1 MITKNSKY
9 LIMGIL
15 NTESIAYSVGKMI
28 EDMGGNVI
36 WTAQNERMKKIFF
49 DRGCKDLSDDE
60 KSSMDF
66 RYCDVT
72 KDKEVKDLFDS
83 VGDINGVLHSI
94 AFANPKT
101 CLGGEVLY
109 TPETQDILQGFHI
122 SAASLATVANYAVPK
137 MKQGGSIVTLS
148 FEGQR
153 PFPYYNW
160 MGVNKA
166 ALEAVVKTL
175 ARNYGK
181 NLIRINAVSAGPL
194 TTKAASSIPYF
205 DHLAKT
211 WDEISP
217 LPWDTI
223 EDKSEVASAVVFLL
237 GMYSKKITGQVVFV
251 DGGAN
256 FIGGTLMDYEKPSNS
271 SK

>member
-1 MITKNSKY
+1 MIKQNGTY
-9 LIMGIL
+9 VVMGIL
-15 NTESIAYSVGKMI
+15 NTDSIAYASGKLI
-28 EDMGGNVI
+28 EKLGGNVI

-49 DRGCKDLSDDE
+49 DRGCKDLTEEE
-60 KSSMDF
+60 KNKMKF
-66 RYCDVT
+66 YYCDVT
-72 KDKEVKDLFDS
+72 KDDEVKELFSNIENLD
-83 VGDINGVLHSI
+83 GVLHSI
-94 AFANPKT
+94 AYANPKT
-101 CLGGEVLY
+101 CLGGEELY
-109 TPETQDILQGFHI
+109 TESTEDILQGFHI
-122 SAASLATVANYAVPK
+122 SAASLATVAHYAVPK
-137 MKQGGSIVTLS
+137 MIDGGSIVTLS

-166 ALEAVVKTL
+166 ALEAVVKSL

-181 NLIRINAVSAGPL
+181 NKIRVNAVSAGPL

-205 DHLAKT
+205 DHLSKT
-211 WDEISP
+211 WDQISP

-223 EDKSEVASAVVFLL
+223 EDKKEVANAVVFLI
-237 GMYSKKITGQVVFV
+237 GEFAKKITGQTLFV

-256 FIGGTLMDYEKPSNS
+256 FIGGTLMDYEKS

>member
-1 MITKNSKY
+1 MISKDSTY
-9 LIMGIL
+9 VVMGVL
-15 NTESIAYSVGKMI
+15 NTDSIAYVTGKMI
-28 EDMGGNVI
+28 ESLGGKVI

-49 DRGCKDLSDDE
+49 DRGCKDLTDDE
-60 KSSMDF
+60 KSAMNF
-66 RYCDVT
+66 HYCDVT
-72 KDKEVKDLFDS
+72 IDQEVNDLFSDI
-83 VGDINGVLHSI
+83 GPINGVLHSI

-101 CLGGEVLY
+101 CLGGEELY
-109 TPETQDILQGFHI
+109 TEATNDILQGFHI
-122 SAASLATVANYAVPK
+122 SAASLATVAHYAVPN
-137 MKQGGSIVTLS
+137 MKEGGSIVTLS

-166 ALEAVVKTL
+166 ALEAVVKSL

-181 NLIRINAVSAGPL
+181 QYIRVNAVSAGPL

-205 DHLAKT
+205 DHLSKT

-223 EDKSEVASAVVFLL
+223 KDKKEVANAVVFLL
-237 GMYSKKITGQVVFV
+237 GEFSKKITGQTLFV

-256 FIGGTLMDYEKPSNS
+256 FIGGTLMNYEKPSVN
-271 SK
+271 

>member
-1 MITKNSKY
+1 MVSKDSTY
-9 LIMGIL
+9 VVMGVL
-15 NTESIAYSVGKMI
+15 NTDSIAYVTGKMI
-28 EDMGGNVI
+28 EKLGGKVI

-49 DRGCKDLSDDE
+49 DRGCKDLSEEE
-60 KSSMDF
+60 KKSMEF

-72 KDKEVKDLFDS
+72 INEEVSNLFE
-83 VGDINGVLHSI
+83 DIGLIDGVLHSI

-101 CLGGEVLY
+101 CLGGEELY
-109 TPETQDILQGFHI
+109 TDATDDVLQGFHI
-122 SAASLATVANYAVPK
+122 SAASLATVAHYAVPK
-137 MKQGGSIVTLS
+137 MINGGSIVTLS

-166 ALEAVVKTL
+166 ALEAVVKSL

-181 NLIRINAVSAGPL
+181 KHIRVNAVSAGPL

-205 DHLAKT
+205 DHLSKT

-223 EDKSEVASAVVFLL
+223 EDKKEVANAVVFLI
-237 GMYSKKITGQVVFV
+237 GEYSKKITGQTLFV

-256 FIGGTLMDYEKPSNS
+256 FIGGTLMDYEKPIVN
-271 SK
+271 

>member
-1 MITKNSKY
+1 MISKDSTY
-9 LIMGIL
+9 VIMGIL
-15 NTESIAYSVGKMI
+15 NTESIAYAAGRLIEQLGGK
-28 EDMGGNVI
+28 VI

-49 DRGCKDLSDDE
+49 DRGCKDLSDE
-60 KSSMDF
+60 QKAAMDF

-72 KDKEVKDLFDS
+72 VDDEVKALFESTGAID
-83 VGDINGVLHSI
+83 GVLHSI
-94 AFANPKT
+94 AYANPKT

-109 TPETQDILQGFHI
+109 TEATEDVLQGFHI
-122 SAASLATVANYAVPK
+122 SAASLATVAHYAVPQ
-137 MKQGGSIVTLS
+137 MKAGGSIVTLS

-166 ALEAVVKTL
+166 ALEAVVKAL

-181 NLIRINAVSAGPL
+181 DLIRVNAVSAGPL
-194 TTKAASSIPYF
+194 TTKAASSIQYF
-205 DHLAKT
+205 DHLSET
-211 WDEISP
+211 WEQISP

-223 EDKSEVASAVVFLL
+223 EDKAEVAGAVVFLL
-237 GMYSKKITGQVVFV
+237 GEYAKKITGQTLFV

-256 FIGGTLMDYEKPSNS
+256 FIGGALMEYEKPTPDAE
-271 SK
+271 

>member
-1 MITKNSKY
+1 MITKDSVY
-9 LIMGIL
+9 VVMGIL
-15 NTESIAYSVGKMI
+15 NTDSIAYSTGRLI
-28 EDMGGNVI
+28 EKLGGRVI

-49 DRGCKDLSDDE
+49 DRGCKDLRTDE

-72 KDKEVKDLFDS
+72 IKEEVEELFLS
-83 VGDINGVLHSI
+83 VGQIDGVLHSI
-94 AFANPKT
+94 AYANPKT
-101 CLGGEVLY
+101 CLGGDVLY
-109 TPETQDILQGFHI
+109 TDATDDILQGFHI
-122 SAASLATVANYAVPK
+122 SSASLATVANFAIPQ
-137 MKQGGSIVTLS
+137 MKNGGSIVTLS

-166 ALEAVVKTL
+166 ALEAVVKAL

-181 NLIRINAVSAGPL
+181 DKIRVNAVSAGPL

-205 DHLAKT
+205 EHLSKT
-211 WDEISP
+211 WEQISP
-217 LPWDTI
+217 LPWNTV
-223 EDKSEVASAVVFLL
+223 EDKEEVAGAVVFLL
-237 GMYSKKITGQVVFV
+237 GNYSKKITGQTLFV

-256 FIGGTLMDYEKPSNS
+256 FIGGTLMDFEKYNRD
-271 SK
+271 